1 MNWKRCLVS
10 FTLLLSLAL
19 PAQEVAGNK
28 GRMKL
33 IDYVIIVGDKPTAA
47 ENTAAAELAKY
58 LGKVTGATFRAVTE
72 TPDANPAKGIY
83 VGWTKFAA
91 KNGIALQAFTPEEWY
106 VRTVGDDLVM
116 TGGRPRGTLNAVY
129 AFLEEIVGVHVLDAR
144 TEVIPQLPSL
154 TVNAPQLSGKPAF
167 LYHGIIATSDFRT
180 DWKEPSQYFQQ
191 FNQNDSTL
199 PRPEY
204 GLWRKIGAPAENHT
218 FGFYIPSKEYG
229 ASHPEYFAMH
239 KKADGTLYRNT
250 DDKGVQQSW
259 VDLCL
264 SNQKVRQLV
273 TEKLRAYIE
282 ADRKKAQELNV
293 PPPFI
298 YSIDQNDCLPGYGCL
313 CPACR
318 KIVEREDAESGLMID
333 FINEIADKI
342 KGDFPD
348 ILLQTF
354 AYNHTL
360 KAPKTIRPRDNVMIR
375 WCDSYGKSELIRPLT
390 HPYNEQMRALFE
402 PWARISKNMAVW
414 DYWRYF
420 QPHTP
425 GFYAPFVNI
434 ACLKPDLEYFQANGV
449 KSVFIENED
458 FAVTADNSYVDD
470 IQSFAPLRLWLGM
483 KLMQDPKRDM
493 NTLLEIFFKGYYGAA
508 AGKMRELL
516 AYIEKRQEACKQ
528 KMVAMN
534 REDYY
539 KAYLDLEFFT
549 ISRKLL
555 DEAETAC
562 GTDALSRA
570 HVARER
576 IPVDS
581 ALLHLEPALRKT
593 FCSEGKPYP
602 FDRAKVLTGYE
613 AAWDLYLKAGMSS
626 GETPANA
633 RTFVDKR
640 LAYLRTMPMFTRD
653 SIRHKATPVA
663 DGDIRIDG
671 VLDEAAWKGVSQI
684 FLSPYDKVQELKV
697 KTIVRTIWS
706 KEKLYVAFE
715 CFENHP
721 AEMKFQLRK
730 KDDPEVCLDNSIEL
744 FLSPGGGQG
753 PYYQIIV
760 NPAGAVAD
768 QKVLSQEGKKDF
780 DFSWSSG
787 AEVAVKVNNNS
798 WVVEMA
804 IPLKAINIEANEGG
818 SFFANFC
825 RSRCLKEDKSA
836 TQLQTWSPFL
846 TGGFHEPDKFGSV
859 ILAGTDNDV
868 LFTSFEGQ
876 QDMPNLTP
884 TEGCVITFGKE
895 NASDGETSLRIN
907 FPKSTAPNRG
917 VTVQAGT
924 NADWSSF
931 SKLKADIFVE
941 GSAPLELITRLQS
954 DKFAYSG
961 LLLQPGWNKGVM
973 LADLN
978 AARKTIDLVA
988 VKNFYLY
995 AGQKFA
1001 ENFVIYLDNIR
1012 LVPENVLKE
1021 KNNKEVTK

>member
-1 MNWKRCLVS
+1 MSWNSLLVAFS
-10 FTLLLSLAL
+10 LFFPLILS
-19 PAQEVAGNK
+19 AQDAVNTERGI
-28 GRMKL
+28 KL
-33 IDYVIIVGDKPTAA
+33 TNYVIVTGEKPTAA
-47 ENTAAAELAKY
+47 EQTAAAELAKY
-58 LGKVTGATFRAVTE
+58 LGKVTGATFRTVTE

-91 KNGIALQAFTPEEWY
+91 KNGIALQAFMPEEWS
-106 VRTVGDDLVM
+106 VRTVGDNIVM

-129 AFLEEIVGVHVLDAR
+129 AFLEEVVGVHVLDPR
-144 TEVIPQLPSL
+144 TVVIPQRPDL
-154 TVNAPQLSGKPAF
+154 TVNAPQLSGKPSF
-167 LYHGIIATSDFRT
+167 LYHGINATFDWRS

-191 FNQNDSTL
+191 FNQNDSTR

-204 GLWRKIGAPAENHT
+204 GRWSKIGAPGENHT
-218 FGFYIPSKEYG
+218 FGFYIPAKEYG

-250 DDKGVQQSW
+250 DDKGIQQSW

-273 TEKLRAYIE
+273 IEKLRAYIE
-282 ADRKKAQELNV
+282 ADRKKAQALNV

-298 YSIDQNDCLPGYGCL
+298 YSVDQNDCLPGHGCL
-313 CPACR
+313 CPECR

-333 FINEIADKI
+333 FLNAIADNI
-342 KGDFPD
+342 RNDYPD
-348 ILLQTF
+348 ILIQTF
-354 AYNHTL
+354 AYNHTV
-360 KAPKTIRPRDNVMIR
+360 KSPKSIRPRDNVMIR
-375 WCDSYGKSELIRPLT
+375 WCDSYGKSELVRPLT
-390 HPYNEQMRALFE
+390 HAYNEPMRALFE

-434 ACLKPDLEYFQANGV
+434 ACLKPDLEYFQTNGV
-449 KSVFIENED
+449 KSVFIQNED
-458 FAVTADNSYVDD
+458 FAVTADNYYVDD

-483 KLMQDPKRDM
+483 KLMQDPRRDM
-493 NTLLEIFFKGYYGAA
+493 NTLLDIFFKGYYGAA

-516 AYIEKRQEACKQ
+516 AYIEKRQDACKQ
-528 KMVAMN
+528 KMVPMN

-539 KAYLDLEFFT
+539 KAYLDLEFFVT
-549 ISRKLL
+549 ARKLL
-555 DEAETAC
+555 DEAETLC
-562 GTDALSRA
+562 ETDSLALA

-581 ALLHLEPALRKT
+581 ALLHLEPALRKA

-602 FDRAKVLTGYE
+602 FDRTKVLAGYE

-633 RTFVDKR
+633 RAFVDKR

-653 SIRHKATPVA
+653 SIRQKASPVA
-663 DGDIRIDG
+663 EGDIRLDG
-671 VLDEAAWKGVSQI
+671 FLDETAWKDVSQI

-697 KTIVRTIWS
+697 KTCVRTLWS
-706 KEKLYVAFE
+706 KDKLYVAFE
-715 CFENHP
+715 CFEDRP
-721 AEMKFQLRK
+721 AEMKFQPRK
-730 KDDPEVCLDNSIEL
+730 KDDREICLDNSIEM
-744 FLSPGGGQG
+744 FISPGGNEG
-753 PYYQIIV
+753 PYYQILV
-760 NPAGAVAD
+760 NPAGSLAD
-768 QKVLSQEGKKDF
+768 QKVLTQEGKKDF
-780 DFSWSSG
+780 DFSWDSG
-787 AEVAVKVNNNS
+787 ADVAVKTNDKS

-804 IPLKAINIEANEGG
+804 IPLKGMNLDAKEGS
-818 SFFANFC
+818 SFFVNFC
-825 RSRCLKEDKSA
+825 RSRCLKADKSA
-836 TQLQTWSPFL
+836 MQLQTWSPFL
-846 TGGFHEPDKFGSV
+846 TSGFHEPEKFGCV
-859 ILAGTDNDV
+859 MLAGTGNDV

-884 TEGCVITFGKE
+884 TEGCVIAFDKE

-907 FPKSTAPNRG
+907 FQKSTAPHRG
-917 VTVQAGT
+917 VTVQSGT
-924 NADWSSF
+924 NSDWSSF

-941 GSAPLELITRLQS
+941 DTAPLELITRIQS
-954 DKFAYSG
+954 DKFAYFGIS
-961 LLLQPGWNKGVM
+961 LKPGWNKGVT
-973 LADLN
+973 LVDLN
-978 AARKTIDLVA
+978 AASKIIDLAV

-1012 LVPENVLKE
+1012 LIPENVVKDE
-1021 KNNKEVTK
+1021 KQ